1 MRRLPFKLDNGV
13 NPIYIEVDHTIE
25 GHVVIRKHDWKLILK
40 ILSYSNEINEFN
52 DVDWKS
58 GVSV

>member
-1 MRRLPFKLDNGV
+1 MRRLPFKLDTGV

-25 GHVVIRKHDWKLILK
+25 GHVVIKKHDWKLILK

-52 DVDWKS
+52 DGD
-58 GVSV
+58 